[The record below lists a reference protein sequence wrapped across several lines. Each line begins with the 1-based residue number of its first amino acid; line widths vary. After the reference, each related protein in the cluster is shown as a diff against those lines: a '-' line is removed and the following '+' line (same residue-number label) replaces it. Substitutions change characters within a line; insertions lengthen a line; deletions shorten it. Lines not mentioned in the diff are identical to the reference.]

1 MACVTNDSTDGFTIG
16 GAGCSDSD
24 VFRDM
29 QERIYGWCVRQ
40 RRTVGSEGV
49 DQ

>member
-1 MACVTNDSTDGFTIG
+1 MG

-49 DQ
+49 DQYSSQDLSGSV